1 MHISI
6 KTILLA
12 SFLVALFNIQ
22 QVFSQ
27 PPGRPPGGMDMS
39 DMVSREKQ
47 TLYKNISD
55 LSEDQKLLLDGI
67 YDEFALTMKQNME
80 EMRNNRGSMDRESMR
95 AKMDALREEKDSLI
109 RDVLDSDQYAIYLDQ
124 MESAFGARRRR
135 REQMNPADTTV
146 SEQ

>member
-1 MHISI
+1 
-6 KTILLA
+6 
-12 SFLVALFNIQ
+12 
-22 QVFSQ
+22 
-27 PPGRPPGGMDMS
+27 MS

-95 AKMDALREEKDSLI
+95 AKMDALREEKNNLI
-109 RDVLDSDQYAIYLDQ
+109 KDVLNSDQYAIYLDQ
-124 MESAFGARRRR
+124 IESAFGARRRR
-135 REQMNPADTTV
+135 TEQVNPADTTV
-146 SEQ
+146 SDQ

>member
-6 KTILLA
+6 KSVPLV
-12 SFLVALFNIQ
+12 FLLFNLQ
-22 QVFSQ
+22 FVFSQ

-95 AKMDALREEKDSLI
+95 AKMDALREEKNNLI
-109 RDVLDSDQYAIYLDQ
+109 KDVLNSDQYAIYLDQ
-124 MESAFGARRRR
+124 IESAFGARRRHT
-135 REQMNPADTTV
+135 EQVNPADTTV
-146 SEQ
+146 SDQ